1 MLEIGTRME
10 TTSLTHI
17 LIQSRITILD
27 LLERRGYATESY
39 RKVISPEYGRILLK
53 NISTDPGS
61 LRLLLEA
68 KDGSG
73 RKALVK
79 YENTDI
85 KQSVGNGSYVEKLL
99 PTIEDKDNTE
109 CIVLYMMKSDVKEVV
124 DDKESPYDKGALNA
138 WLKHKL
144 KIQFFPIQ
152 RLVFNP
158 LEHIFQPKFEIVP
171 KDNLEDLKKT
181 WHMKGLDDLPKI
193 RFHNDMAA
201 RCLGL
206 MPLDVVKIT
215 RPSLTSGEY
224 VEYRVCVP

>member
-1 MLEIGTRME
+1 ME

-27 LLERRGYATESY
+27 LLERRGYATEPY
-39 RKVISPEYGRILLK
+39 RKLIGPDYGKILLK
-53 NISTDPGS
+53 SVSTDPGS
-61 LRLLLEA
+61 MTLSMDA

-73 RKALVK
+73 RKAVVR
-79 YENTDI
+79 YVNTDI
-85 KQSVGNGSYVEKLL
+85 KQSVGNGSFVEKLL
-99 PTIEDKDNTE
+99 PEIENKETTE
-109 CIVLYMMKSDVKEVV
+109 CIILFMMKTEVKEVV
-124 DDKESPYDKGALNA
+124 DDKESPYDKGALSA
-138 WLKHKL
+138 WLKHKF

-152 RLVFNP
+152 RLVSNP
-158 LEHIFQPKFEIVP
+158 LEHVFQPKFEIVP
-171 KDNLEDLKKT
+171 KDQLEDLKKT